1 MNRIN
6 GFHLLK
12 GALASLFIASLCI
25 FLTTQYVFAYDTDG
39 VKGWELGS
47 EYNNLYNAKELDR
60 IKGIITKFVEVTP
73 LPGMAK
79 GTALMLDEGDGE
91 PILVHICPVA
101 YAEVKKTGLQK
112 GVETKIRGSW
122 AVIDDKDVFLA
133 AKIKQGEHFE
143 FKVRLT
149 KDGTPFWTMS
159 AEELAKELA
168 SN

>member
-1 MNRIN
+1 MNRKN
-6 GFHLLK
+6 AFHLLS
-12 GALASLFIASLCI
+12 GALASLFIFMAA
-25 FLTTQYVFAYDTDG
+25 QYAFSDDTDG
-39 VKGWELGS
+39 IKGWELGS

-60 IKGIITKFVEVTP
+60 LKGVITKFVEVTP
-73 LPGMAK
+73 LPGMAE
-79 GTALMLDEGDGE
+79 GTALLLDEGDGE
-91 PILVHICPVA
+91 PILVHICPAA
-101 YAEVKKTGLQK
+101 YAEAKKTGLQK
-112 GVETKIRGSW
+112 GAVTKIRGSW

-159 AEELAKELA
+159 PEELAKELA